1 MLKNKM
7 EKILISTKQSHHD
20 GGSDAPGTSLM
31 QLLFADYFQQN
42 RNCQVHFSD
51 PFYNSHN
58 ILNKFCHVVTD
69 EIINDFHYFDRILQ
83 PLFCFGDLYDFKN
96 DKRIRVEGREFINK
110 NFSYKKNEYQIYQKK
125 TFKTINAINK
135 LNYFKGIDI
144 PYDMYND
151 LFVRE
156 KFIPSFF
163 LKKKKELPINKN
175 RNVFSIQIRRFTHKK
190 NLITVTPEK
199 YDQFIIN
206 LVNKI
211 KREANNP
218 NIIFYGVD
226 KEHSNEDT
234 LIKKLLDLNCIHLE
248 NYSSNTLERALIL
261 ANYTNFIFS
270 QHNGFTTFVI
280 FIGQS
285 KNVLKEKF
293 YINSESDFSKYFTRR
308 ILLNGYLGDSYPINT
323 NFFNGKFLPTNTVL
337 STNFNML
344 KKNIITKPIKE
355 IKFET
360 KKKKVPLL
368 IYDTSDLSRH
378 YFSKEIDAI
387 IFQNLIKDLK
397 ILYKN
402 HKIIK
407 VKKKRSLKI
416 EKLIQN
422 NLNLSTHYS
431 LKKRYKKNERIGLGS
446 FDFLSHPL
454 IDELKKKKLINGSNI
469 LYEDMYSYFVR
480 KIIKP
485 KATSKI
491 KISSKKILII
501 DDPNL
506 IDEERNI
513 YSRIKKRLKLI
524 EREND
529 VEDWYKF
536 SDYVDKN
543 FSCNSE
549 FLYIQEN
556 KLVYQNHKKNYF
568 RINEKNIIKIL
579 KKYNK
584 IICRPNYL
592 SLLIKFLFPEKNI
605 IFYSRKKSNKKI
617 FLDNDLL
624 FFHDNEM
631 QYSDFFKEKFVEM
644 KEVFLYFFKQFKIYK

>member
-1 MLKNKM
+1 M

-31 QLLFADYFQQN
+31 QLLFADYLQQN
-42 RNCQVHFSD
+42 RNCQVYLSD

-96 DKRIRVEGREFINK
+96 KKRIRVEGKEFINK

-125 TFKTINAINK
+125 TFKTINAMNK
-135 LNYFKGIDI
+135 SNYFKGIDI

-175 RNVFSIQIRRFTHKK
+175 KNVFSIQIRRFTHKK
-190 NLITVTPEK
+190 NLITVAPEK

-270 QHNGFTTFVI
+270 QHNGFTTFAI
-280 FIGQS
+280 LIGQS

-308 ILLNGYLGDSYPINT
+308 ILLNGYLGNSYPINT
-323 NFFNGKFLPTNTVL
+323 NFFNGKFFPTDTVL
-337 STNFNML
+337 SANFNIL
-344 KKNIITKPIKE
+344 KKNRITKQIKE
-355 IKFET
+355 IKFKT
-360 KKKKVPLL
+360 KKKKIPLL

-387 IFQNLIKDLK
+387 IFQNLIKDVK
-397 ILYKN
+397 ISHKN

-407 VKKKRSLKI
+407 VKKRRSLKI

-431 LKKRYKKNERIGLGS
+431 LKKRYKKNEKIGQGS
-446 FDFLSHPL
+446 FDFLSHPF

-485 KATSKI
+485 KNTNKI

-501 DDPNL
+501 DDPSL
-506 IDEERNI
+506 IDKEKNI

-524 EREND
+524 ESEND

-536 SDYVDKN
+536 SDYVNKN

-556 KLVYQNHKKNYF
+556 KLVFQNHKRNYL
-568 RINEKNIIKIL
+568 RINEKNIRKIL
-579 KKYNK
+579 KRYNK

-631 QYSDFFKEKFVEM
+631 QYSDFFKEKFVEL
-644 KEVFLYFFKQFKIYK
+644 KEVFLYFFKQFKVLNK